1 MILTA
6 MKEYGLILAD
16 IGTDMYITGAPD
28 ERWDNDDLRQLMNVK
43 TRDFEVVQM
52 GEIIYK

>member
-1 MILTA
+1 VILTA

>member
-1 MILTA
+1 VILTA

-28 ERWDNDDLRQLMNVK
+28 ERWDNDDLRQLMNLK
-43 TRDFEVVQM
+43 NMDFEVVQM